1 MNPSGRPGGDDT
13 LKPPAPAAP
22 TSPAASRSPALAPLA
37 RGDAPASTHDGVNLA
52 LARLQQSRQQL
63 LVAWAPARPAGGQAG
78 GSGAS
83 AWQRALQAS
92 PLLGLLGPALQQAWA
107 AQPWAAGLQDLGA
120 SAREGLGPWVRRHPL
135 AAVALAAVGGAA
147 LVACRPWRLLRP
159 AALGA
164 SLRHQV
170 GGWAKQALRGLG
182 DAPAQ
187 MALGALTAWLLNA
200 QRPASSA
207 TPGSAS
213 PAPSPPPSASAS
225 PASERTSP

>member
-1 MNPSGRPGGDDT
+1 MNPSSRIEGDDSLT
-13 LKPPAPAAP
+13 PPARPTPASQAARP
-22 TSPAASRSPALAPLA
+22 SPSPSRLAQDEA
-37 RGDAPASTHDGVNLA
+37 TASTHEGVNLA

-63 LVAWAPARPAGGQAG
+63 QAAWPAASPAAGQAS
-78 GSGAS
+78 GSGPS
-83 AWQRALQAS
+83 ALQRALQAS
-92 PLLGLLGPALQQAWA
+92 PLLGLLWPALQQAWT

-135 AAVALAAVGGAA
+135 ASVALAAVAGAA

-207 TPGSAS
+207 AAGTAS
-213 PAPSPPPSASAS
+213 PSTSPSS
-225 PASERTSP
+225 ASERTSP

>member
-1 MNPSGRPGGDDT
+1 MSLSGRPPGDDSS
-13 LKPPAPAAP
+13 KPVRNAPD
-22 TSPAASRSPALAPLA
+22 SPAAGMPPARASSA
-37 RGDAPASTHDGVNLA
+37 EGDAAASADDGVSEA
-52 LARLQQSRQQL
+52 LARLRHSRQQL
-63 LVAWAPARPAGGQAG
+63 QAACAPARPAGDPAG
-78 GSGAS
+78 GSPS
-83 AWQRALQAS
+83 AWERALQAS
-92 PLLGLLGPALQQAWA
+92 PLLGLLWPALQQAWA

-187 MALGALTAWLLNA
+187 MALGALTAWLMNA
-200 QRPASSA
+200 QRTASSA
-207 TPGSAS
+207 TAGSAPPPS
-213 PAPSPPPSASAS
+213 SPPPSASPS
-225 PASERTSP
+225 PAPERTSP

>member
-1 MNPSGRPGGDDT
+1 MNPSSRTGGDAS
-13 LKPPAPAAP
+13 LKPPAWPAPA
-22 TSPAASRSPALAPLA
+22 SQAASPSPALAPSA
-37 RGDAPASTHDGVNLA
+37 QGEAPASTHEGVNLA

-63 LVAWAPARPAGGQAG
+63 QAAWAPASPAAGQAG
-78 GSGAS
+78 GSSPS

-92 PLLGLLGPALQQAWA
+92 PLLGLLGPALQQAWS

-135 AAVALAAVGGAA
+135 ASVALAAVAGAA

-200 QRPASSA
+200 QRPASGA
-207 TPGSAS
+207 TSGTASAS
-213 PAPSPPPSASAS
+213 PSTSPS